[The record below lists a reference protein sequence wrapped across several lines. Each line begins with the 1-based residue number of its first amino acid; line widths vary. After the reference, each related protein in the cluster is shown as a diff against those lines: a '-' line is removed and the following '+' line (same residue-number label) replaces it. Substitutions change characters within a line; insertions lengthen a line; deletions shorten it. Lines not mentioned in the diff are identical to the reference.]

1 LPHTRPLFLLA
12 WRPPTAE
19 ACSARIKVIAMTPRA
34 SRLAAALVA
43 ALLSI
48 HAMPSTA
55 QVGRYDP
62 TEREARKKHE
72 TETSSKFPNAKRESP
87 QLQATKQ
94 GGKTL
99 KELVEAYQAKN
110 YADAIAKA
118 EPFAASTDNAYEK
131 AFAYQLAGTAAA
143 DSKDMAKAAAD
154 FQKAVDANGLD
165 NDQHYVTMY
174 NLAIVQA
181 QLGQYDAALK
191 TLDRYQSES
200 GADPADSAELR
211 GSLLANTK
219 QGGQA
224 AGMFEQAWRKNP
236 SDAKALNNAAALY
249 QQNKQFDKANALLL
263 EAKSK
268 GGLDA
273 SGYQALYVGQISA
286 GKDKDALATIN
297 EGLSNGKIAQD
308 DKLGNAYTVLAQ
320 NAFMAGDMK
329 GAVDLYKKAA
339 PISAD
344 GEPALNLARVL
355 MSEGRL
361 AEAKQAAQQALDKG
375 VKNPADAKKI
385 LAKKGK

>member
-1 LPHTRPLFLLA
+1 
-12 WRPPTAE
+12 
-19 ACSARIKVIAMTPRA
+19 MTPRA

-43 ALLSI
+43 ALLSLQ
-48 HAMPSTA
+48 AMPSTA

-62 TEREARKKHE
+62 AEREARKHKHE
-72 TETSSKFPNAKRESP
+72 ADASSTKFPNAKRESP
-87 QLQATKQ
+87 QLTATKQ

-99 KELVEAYQAKN
+99 KELVDAYQAKN

-118 EPFAASTDNAYEK
+118 EAFAPTTDNAYEK
-131 AFAYQLAGTAAA
+131 AFAYQIAGTAAA
-143 DSKDMAKAAAD
+143 DSKDNAKAAAD
-154 FQKAVDANGLD
+154 FQKALDANGLD

-174 NLAIVQA
+174 NLAVVQA

-200 GADPADSAELR
+200 GADPAESAELR

-224 AGMFEQAWRKNP
+224 ADMFEQAWRKNP
-236 SDAKALNNAAALY
+236 SDTKALNNAAALY

-297 EGLSNGKIAQD
+297 EGLANGKIAQD
-308 DKLGNAYTVLAQ
+308 NRLGNAYTVLAQ

-329 GAVDLYKKAA
+329 GAIDLYKKAA
-339 PISAD
+339 PISSD
-344 GEPALNLARVL
+344 GEPSLNLARVL
-355 MSEGRL
+355 MNEGRL

-375 VKNPADAKKI
+375 VKNSADAKKI
-385 LAKKGK
+385 IAKKGK